1 MAPNMYLLILLIA
14 GRARVAQTTVLLLAD
29 LTGSP
34 SAETV
39 DEDDV
44 SGWPAS
50 PVLARL
56 YCLGHL

>member
-56 YCLGHL
+56 